1 MKLTRLHLPGVAAAL
16 LMSTALA
23 AHASSG
29 TTAGTTVTNTI
40 SMSYTAGASSVS
52 VDEAATRSF
61 TVDRKVDFEIDSA
74 SELVTVDL
82 GESTTGEGSA
92 SFTLR
97 NLSNDAIGYA
107 LDIEAPTSEFLTD
120 WRVLVNGVEYTPGD
134 TITIGQDDELEVEIV
149 ATFLP
154 GAAAGNNYDFEVSA
168 NVTGHDPSS
177 LEDIGDLM
185 TTSTIWLFDS
195 EDAPAGATAFL
206 ILEPA
211 IAASKTVRVV
221 SEDPDFACGNFDAT
235 EPEDAQAAI
244 PGACIEYTI
253 TVENTGGAS
262 ARGVSISDAL
272 PSQVSFVAF
281 GQTGSF
287 FNITEDAGTV
297 TATAPNGSNL
307 TNGSSQSFVI
317 RATIN

>member
-29 TTAGTTVTNTI
+29 TTAGTEVTNTI
-40 SMSYTAGASSVS
+40 SMSYTAGANSVT

-107 LDIEAPTSEFLTD
+107 LDIEAPTSEFLD
-120 WRVLVNGVEYTPGD
+120 SWRVLVDGEQHDLATAITVAQDADVEVV
-134 TITIGQDDELEVEIV
+134 IE

-154 GAAAGNNYDFEVSA
+154 GAAAGNDYDFEVSA
-168 NVTGHDPSS
+168 NVTGHAQSTAA
-177 LEDIGDLM
+177 DIADLT
-185 TTSTIWLFDS
+185 TTSTVWLFDS
-195 EDAPAGATAFL
+195 DEPPAGETAFR
-206 ILEPA
+206 IVEPVV
-211 IAASKTVRVV
+211 AATKAVRVV
-221 SEDPDFACGNFDAT
+221 SQDPDFACASFDAD
-235 EPEDAQAAI
+235 EPAEAQAAI

-297 TATAPNGSNL
+297 TASAPDGSNL
-307 TNGSSQSFVI
+307 TNDSSQSFVI